1 VNADT
6 IRLRRTPCSCCLMP
20 WHCDLCPKS
29 PDQNRMLQLSDAS
42 LLLRQV
48 ATVAA
53 AAAVAAAIPAAAAA
67 KGLVPEQRA
76 PAAAATGQ
84 PVVVTSTGAAA
95 GAARGGVTSQPL
107 SPASV
112 SSTPTSSASGRS
124 GIVAR
129 KLVSKGPETTN
140 PGMTRK
146 EVVEALGATLVCL
159 QISPS
164 LTVVVGSYSTVTL
177 PCFHVCDLGNLV

>member
-1 VNADT
+1 
-6 IRLRRTPCSCCLMP
+6 M
-20 WHCDLCPKS
+20 
-29 PDQNRMLQLSDAS
+29 
-42 LLLRQV
+42 RQV

-76 PAAAATGQ
+76 FADAATGQ

-95 GAARGGVTSQPL
+95 GAEGGVSSQPL

-112 SSTPTSSASGRS
+112 ASTPTSSASGRS
-124 GIVAR
+124 AIASR

-146 EVVEALGATLVCL
+146 EVVEALGATLVC
-159 QISPS
+159 SHSARPS
-164 LTVVVGSYSTVTL
+164 HSMLAACRLS
-177 PCFHVCDLGNLV
+177 H